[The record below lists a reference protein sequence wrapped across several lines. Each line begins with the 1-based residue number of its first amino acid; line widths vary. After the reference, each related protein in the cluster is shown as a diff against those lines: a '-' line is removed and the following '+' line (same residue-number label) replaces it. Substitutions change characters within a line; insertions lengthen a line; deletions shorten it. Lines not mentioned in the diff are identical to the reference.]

1 MESICSSCSAFSGTH
16 LFPLTSRVNLLSLT
30 SSRYS
35 SNLNFFRRKHR
46 HFRRFRGESSDKRR
60 ILIQTTKNFGT
71 FASTAFFSDSKSI
84 REDSSVSFPVNFPNA
99 ESNLLESV
107 RKAIV
112 LAVFFVAV
120 GFLPNR
126 ILLRPAIAAVS
137 VVSREEVR
145 RKEEESN
152 IKDHEYSDYT
162 RRLLETV
169 SRLIQKIG
177 EVRLS
182 KGDLKGVKE
191 ALKEVNSKRKELQ
204 EEILKRLN
212 AELRELR
219 GEKAALVKQ
228 SGDII
233 DSVLRVKKEQEKL
246 SRKLGGREKLKK
258 QTETLEES
266 MIASEKE
273 YNAIWEKVSGIEDKM
288 LRRETMAFSVGIRE
302 LSFIE
307 RESELLVERFNR
319 ELRRR
324 RVEKHGRIVIGA
336 QVKKWNPNV
345 LCLQETK
352 LETMELSQTRSIW
365 GDRNCD
371 WECVPAIGTAG
382 GLVIVWDPDVVGMK
396 AKRMKPVMGHVTSEF
411 QGAFVE
417 GRQMVDGV
425 LIAKELIDSR
435 IRSGRAGLL
444 CKMDPEKSIRSCEL
458 GFFGLHFKENELQ
471 FQVEELDE
479 GKLTW
484 RAVPG
489 VFLEDFRVG
498 ENRLE
503 IPLLHFAD
511 DSVFFFSCNASREQ
525 IDTLMAILWWFDVVS
540 GLHLNVHKSELV
552 AVGEGISAIPS
563 LFENPFWRGMRR
575 GWLDGN
581 RGIHQRELGLP
592 DPIERKMREFL
603 WKGWKESKKV
613 HLVNWGKVC
622 KQKKKGG
629 LGRRKIREMNLAFL
643 GKWFWRFGHQRN
655 CLWKRVIEAKYGS
668 RNEDWVR
675 VDANQSYGCSVWK
688 GIEKSYSA
696 FSKEIK
702 FVVGRGTRV
711 TFWLDHW
718 CGNNMLKDDFQELF
732 AIAANKE
739 AKVAEYVQSQN
750 GHIPLKVSFFI
761 WDAYVNNIPTR
772 DKLERILL
780 DRDRVVAK
788 TWYNEEKN
796 RWEMDSIAV
805 PYAVSK
811 KLVENVRIRH
821 DWAAMYIALKGDD
834 KEYYV
839 DIQEF
844 EMLFEDFGGFD
855 GLYLKM
861 LASGIPTAVQLMHIP
876 LSELDIR
883 QQFFLAM
890 RLSRQ
895 CLVGLWKSGVVQH
908 VKRWVFEKI
917 KNINDD
923 IMMMIIFPIVEF
935 IIPFPVRMNLGMAW
949 PEDVDQATAST
960 WYLKW
965 QSDAEINF
973 KSRKGDDIQWFLW
986 FLIRSIVYGYVLFNV
1001 LRFLK
1006 RKIPRFLGYGPLRRN
1021 PNLRKLRR
1029 VKAYFRFKLRRRIR
1043 RKKEGIDPIRS
1054 AFDQMKR
1061 VKNPPIRLKD
1071 FASVESMR
1079 EEINEVVAFL
1089 QNPSAFREMGA
1100 CAPRGVLIVG
1110 ERGTGKT
1117 SLALAIAAE
1126 AKVPVVE
1133 VKAQQLEAGLWVGQS
1148 ASNVRE
1154 LFQTARD
1161 LAPVIIFVED
1171 FDLFAGVRG
1180 KFIHTKEQDHEAFI
1194 NQLLVELDG
1203 FEKQDGVVLMATTRN
1218 LKQIDQ
1224 ALQRPGR
1231 MDRIFHLQRPTQLE
1245 REKILRIAAKESMDH
1260 ELIELV
1266 DWKKVAEKTALLRP
1280 VELKLVPL
1288 ALEGSAFRSK
1298 FLDTDELISYCGWF
1312 ASFSDAVPKWLRE
1325 IKIVKGIS
1333 RWLVNHLGL
1342 TLTKDDMQNVVD
1354 LMEPYGQISNG
1365 IELLNPPLD
1374 WTRETKFPHAVWAAG
1389 RGLIALILPNF
1400 DVVDNIWLEPFSWE
1414 GIGCTKITKAKD
1426 EESMN
1431 GNVETRSY
1439 LEKKLV
1445 FCFGSY
1451 VAAQMLLP
1459 FGEENFLSSSELK
1472 QAQEIATRMVIQ
1484 YGWGPDESPTIY
1496 FCSNATTALS
1506 MGNNHEFEMA
1516 AKVEKIYDS
1525 AYDKAKNMLQ
1535 KNRKVL
1541 EKIVEEL
1548 LEFEIL
1554 TGKDLQ
1560 RIFYENGGIQEKEP
1574 FFLSNLYDKELESSY
1589 SVDGRNASAT
1599 ALLGLAT

>member
-324 RVEKHGRIVIGA
+324 RVEKHGLLGCSATKLSRSDIQRELETAKREYWEQMIL
-336 QVKKWNPNV
+336 PNV
-345 LCLQETK
+345 LEVEDSGIFLDQSTK
-352 LETMELSQTRSIW
+352 
-365 GDRNCD
+365 
-371 WECVPAIGTAG
+371 
-382 GLVIVWDPDVVGMK
+382 
-396 AKRMKPVMGHVTSEF
+396 EF
-411 QGAFVE
+411 V
-417 GRQMVDGV
+417 
-425 LIAKELIDSR
+425 SR
-435 IRSGRAGLL
+435 IKRA
-444 CKMDPEKSIRSCEL
+444 
-458 GFFGLHFKENELQ
+458 FKESEDLQ
-471 FQVEELDE
+471 
-479 GKLTW
+479 KN
-484 RAVPG
+484 
-489 VFLEDFRVG
+489 LEFCVRKNMKQFGD
-498 ENRLE
+498 ENRFIVNTPVDEVVKGFPE
-503 IPLLHFAD
+503 IELKWMFGNKEVVVP
-511 DSVFFFSCNASREQ
+511 E
-525 IDTLMAILWWFDVVS
+525 AI
-540 GLHLNVHKSELV
+540 GLHLYH
-552 AVGEGISAIPS
+552 
-563 LFENPFWRGMRR
+563 
-575 GWLDGN
+575 
-581 RGIHQRELGLP
+581 
-592 DPIERKMREFL
+592 
-603 WKGWKESKKV
+603 GWKK
-613 HLVNWGKVC
+613 W
-622 KQKKKGG
+622 
-629 LGRRKIREMNLAFL
+629 REEAKADLKRNLLENVDL
-643 GKWFWRFGHQRN
+643 GKRYVTQR
-655 CLWKRVIEAKYGS
+655 
-668 RNEDWVR
+668 
-675 VDANQSYGCSVWK
+675 Q
-688 GIEKSYSA
+688 
-696 FSKEIK
+696 
-702 FVVGRGTRV
+702 
-711 TFWLDHW
+711 
-718 CGNNMLKDDFQELF
+718 
-732 AIAANKE
+732 
-739 AKVAEYVQSQN
+739 
-750 GHIPLKVSFFI
+750 
-761 WDAYVNNIPTR
+761 
-772 DKLERILL
+772 ERILL

-1100 CAPRGVLIVG
+1100 CAPR
-1110 ERGTGKT
+1110 
-1117 SLALAIAAE
+1117 
-1126 AKVPVVE
+1126 
-1133 VKAQQLEAGLWVGQS
+1133 
-1148 ASNVRE
+1148 
-1154 LFQTARD
+1154 
-1161 LAPVIIFVED
+1161 
-1171 FDLFAGVRG
+1171 
-1180 KFIHTKEQDHEAFI
+1180 
-1194 NQLLVELDG
+1194 G